1 MVTNRQCA
9 GSDSEFHHAD
19 VVGCRSLSVCIFSG
33 GDSRRMGED
42 KALLA
47 HPDGGVWLT
56 ALIAQ
61 VQPLDW
67 PIRVV
72 TRHRAHGELLQDQP
86 KVRVWQEPAPWA
98 GPLQA
103 LARVLPAVSDE
114 ALLVMPVDMPRLST
128 AVLRQ
133 LIAAWQL
140 QPDRVAVAHDGQRL
154 QPLLAVIPSG
164 SPFQSVLIEQ
174 VTAGRYRWLDWLN
187 RVPHQMVSLPPSALV
202 NANRPEDLAALF
214 A

>member
-1 MVTNRQCA
+1 
-9 GSDSEFHHAD
+9 
-19 VVGCRSLSVCIFSG
+19 
-33 GDSRRMGED
+33 MGED

-56 ALIAQ
+56 ALIGQ
-61 VQPLDW
+61 VQPLNR

-72 TRHRAHGELLQDQP
+72 TRHRAHAELLKDQP
-86 KVRVWQEPAPWA
+86 KLRVWQEPAPWA

-103 LARVLPAVSDE
+103 LARVLPVTSDQ

-128 AVLRQ
+128 PVLRQ
-133 LIAAWQL
+133 LIAAWQV

-174 VTAGRYRWLDWLN
+174 VEAGRLRWIDWLR
-187 RVPHQMVSLPPSALV
+187 RVPHQTVPLPPAALL
-202 NANRPEDLAALF
+202 NANRPVDLAALL

>member
-1 MVTNRQCA
+1 MA
-9 GSDSEFHHAD
+9 
-19 VVGCRSLSVCIFSG
+19 CRFQNLIVYGVLVDRRRLSVCIFSG
-33 GDSRRMGED
+33 GNSQRMGRD
-42 KALLA
+42 KALLE

-61 VQPLDW
+61 LQPLGC

-72 TRHRAHGELLQDQP
+72 SRHRAHAELLLNQP
-86 KVRVWQEPAPWA
+86 MVSVWQEPAPWA

-103 LARVLPAVSDE
+103 LARVLPAVSGE
-114 ALLVMPVDMPRLST
+114 ALLVLPVDMPCLST

-133 LIAAWQL
+133 LIEAWQR

-174 VTAGRYRWLDWLN
+174 VAAGRLRWIDWLN
-187 RVPHQMVSLPPSALV
+187 RVPHQSVALPAAALL
-202 NANRPEDLAALF
+202 NANRPGDLAALF
-214 A
+214 S